1 MADQERED
9 SGPSLEMPSLGT
21 MFRRRRGREQSAAAG
36 DAPDPTAPDP
46 TAPDPTAPDPTAAA
60 PTAAPPADPGPGGEV
75 SDPGPTAVE
84 SSAPGRRAEGSDT
97 EPQVPPLFADE
108 VATDDE
114 VTAETPAAAEAAPTR
129 VQTAVAEAPSE
140 EDADDRAEG
149 GSRRARR
156 SGGPILAGMPS
167 RLAALVTG
175 ALVGLLAVGLTYAG
189 LVGCDAWRGTQ
200 TCGGPGLL
208 FLALI
213 LVAMVAVGALLLRAA
228 GVADAT
234 STSVLAVGLFAVV
247 CLLVL
252 IDALFSTWMVV
263 VLPVVGA
270 LAYAL
275 AHWVTATYGDS
286 ASRA

>member
-9 SGPSLEMPSLGT
+9 SGPSLEMPTLGG
-21 MFRRRRGREQSAAAG
+21 MLRRRRTREEFAPQGEAAEP
-36 DAPDPTAPDP
+36 APE
-46 TAPDPTAPDPTAAA
+46 
-60 PTAAPPADPGPGGEV
+60 PPAHA
-75 SDPGPTAVE
+75 SDP
-84 SSAPGRRAEGSDT
+84 
-97 EPQVPPLFADE
+97 EPQAPPLFADE

-114 VTAETPAAAEAAPTR
+114 VTAETPAAAEAVPAR
-129 VQTAVAEAPSE
+129 GRTAVAEAPTE
-140 EDADDRAEG
+140 VDPGDDEPEG

-156 SGGPILAGMPS
+156 RRGPLLAGLPP
-167 RLAALVTG
+167 RLVVVVTG
-175 ALVGLLAVGLTYAG
+175 ALVALLAVGLTYAG

-213 LVAMVAVGALLLRAA
+213 LAAMVVVGAFLLRAA
-228 GVADAT
+228 GIADAT

-252 IDALFSTWMVV
+252 IDALFSPWMVV

-275 AHWVTATYGDS
+275 AHWVTTTYGD
-286 ASRA
+286 AATRATRD